1 MLLLSPLM
9 GIDTTRFCM
18 ARRALFLGEEVEV
31 ILEKSLKL
39 VECGG
44 GEPEL
49 FSGVELVVLSFS
61 S

>member
-1 MLLLSPLM
+1 M
-9 GIDTTRFCM
+9 
-18 ARRALFLGEEVEV
+18 

-39 VECGG
+39 VVGGG